1 MPLRHPALAPD
12 LFENNPDLAVHL
24 AAHGALLASN
34 AAFRAAVRHAV
45 SAARPPWG
53 RVTPP
58 PFEHGRRRFE
68 ARAPDGTLIEWSE
81 SLLEDGTR
89 LAVGRDVTRWADA
102 AESTL
107 RAKTTLFATLTH
119 ELRTPL
125 NGILGMTGLLESAP
139 LDPAHRE
146 YLTAIKAS
154 GEHLLDLI
162 TEILDFS
169 RLESGH
175 VQLED
180 TAFDPEDTIQSVI
193 ELLSP
198 KAREKDLDIVARID
212 PATPAKLVG
221 DEGRLKQIL
230 FNLLGNAV
238 KFTEKGGVQVETQ
251 VSRESIRYIVRDTGP
266 GVAPEKQAVIFEAF
280 GQADA
285 SHARRYG
292 GAGLGLAIVRRL
304 AEAMGGKAG
313 VRSRP
318 GEGAA
323 FWIDLPL
330 TPAVLDERPP
340 PQRLDGLRVGVLAR
354 APLVADALKYAVEGL
369 GGQVTDDAQCAVL
382 LVDHDVARGDPRPW
396 LEAGR
401 PFVIVAPQEDRAAI
415 AAYQQA
421 GVAHYLCRPLR
432 RRSLAERVLLSA
444 HARQQQMPIPAR
456 AREAEPSAQQ
466 GGGLR
471 VLVAED
477 NPINALLVRRL
488 LERSGCQVVIAAD
501 GEEAVARLAE
511 EAFDLVFL
519 DLRMPRLD
527 GAGAA
532 RRIRAMPGPAAKLP
546 LIALTADAGEEDR
559 AAALAAGMDDFLT
572 KPISAERLAA
582 VTTRFNKPG

>member
-1 MPLRHPALAPD
+1 MAPD
-12 LFENNPDLAVHL
+12 LFENLPDPAIHL
-24 AAHGALLASN
+24 AAHGAPLASN
-34 AAFRAAVRHAV
+34 AAFRNLVRHAV
-45 SAARPPWG
+45 TAARPPWG
-53 RVTPP
+53 RATPP
-58 PFEHGRRRFE
+58 PFDNGRRRFE

-81 SLLEDGTR
+81 TLLADGTTV
-89 LAVGRDVTRWADA
+89 AIGRDVTRWAEA
-102 AESTL
+102 ADSTS

-146 YLTAIKAS
+146 YLAAIKTS

-169 RLESGH
+169 RLESGN
-175 VQLED
+175 VRLEEV
-180 TAFDPEDTIQSVI
+180 AFDPEDTIQSVI

-198 KAREKDLDIVARID
+198 KAREKGLEIVARID
-212 PATPAKLVG
+212 PATPPKLVG

-238 KFTEKGGVQVETQ
+238 KFTAKGGVQVETV
-251 VSRESIRYIVRDTGP
+251 VSPQAIRYVVRDTGP
-266 GVAPEKQAVIFEAF
+266 GVDPDKQAVIFEAF

-285 SHARRYG
+285 SHARLYG

-318 GEGAA
+318 GEGAS

-340 PQRLDGLRVGVLAR
+340 PPRLDGLRIGVLAR
-354 APLVADALKYAVEGL
+354 SELVAEALAYTVEGL
-369 GGQVTDDAQCAVL
+369 GGEVTDAAGSAVV
-382 LVDHDVARGDPRPW
+382 LVDHDVACGDPRPW
-396 LEAGR
+396 IEARR
-401 PFVIVAPQEDRAAI
+401 PFVVLAPQEDRGAI
-415 AAYQQA
+415 AAYREA
-421 GVAHYLCRPLR
+421 GVAHYLCKPLR
-432 RRSLAERVLLSA
+432 RRSLAERVLLA
-444 HARQQQMPIPAR
+444 VHARPAPIVEPASKPEPAR
-456 AREAEPSAQQ
+456 GDE
-466 GGGLR
+466 LR

-488 LERSGCQVVIAAD
+488 LERNGCQVVIAAD
-501 GEEAVARLAE
+501 GEEAVARVAE

-532 RRIRAMPGPAAKLP
+532 RRIRAMHGPAAKLP

-572 KPISAERLAA
+572 KPISAARLEA
-582 VTTRFNKPG
+582 VTTRFNKRTM